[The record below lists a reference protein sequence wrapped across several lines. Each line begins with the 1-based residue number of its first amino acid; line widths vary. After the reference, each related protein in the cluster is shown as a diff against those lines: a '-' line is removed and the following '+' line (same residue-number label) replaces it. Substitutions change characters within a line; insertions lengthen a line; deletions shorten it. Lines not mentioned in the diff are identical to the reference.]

1 MERSKDAGTRTEAY
15 LIESTYYSYY
25 YHHRYGSIQR
35 ASFIKPCGTEGV
47 NLIRPN
53 DPASV
58 FRDAPEAGA
67 TRAAMQIAGVAGTV
81 CLEAFP
87 QLPGD

>member
-1 MERSKDAGTRTEAY
+1 MSNV
-15 LIESTYYSYY
+15 
-25 YHHRYGSIQR
+25 QR
-35 ASFIKPCGTEGV
+35 ASFIKQRSTEEV

-58 FRDAPEAGA
+58 FRGAPEADA
-67 TRAAMQIAGVAGTV
+67 TRAAMQIASVAGTV